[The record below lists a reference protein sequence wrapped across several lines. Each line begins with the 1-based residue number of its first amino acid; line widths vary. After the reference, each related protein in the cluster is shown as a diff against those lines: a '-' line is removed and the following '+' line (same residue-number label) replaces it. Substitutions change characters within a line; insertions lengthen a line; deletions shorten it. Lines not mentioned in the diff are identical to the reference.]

1 MFEISRRICCRTF
14 CTRLGCA
21 RATTSRRGIG
31 APAARAR
38 ATTVTTVTFARR
50 DARARGVTDDER
62 RAAETDARAVDGVG
76 VENMTNGHGGR
87 RVTRVR
93 DAREDADVSRVV
105 VDDRRIDGGA
115 MVVVGGRRGALALA
129 RAVGDAAASMMN
141 LNVTTTTTTTTT
153 IGRARAMATTTTKTT
168 TTKTPTKTTGKRATA
183 GAKKKTSAK
192 TKAGATTP
200 KPKATPKAKKPPAGK
215 LRTVLHASAAKFP
228 LHESVLKDARGYRV
242 RQYRMVESR
251 RYDEAA
257 LATAD
262 AGARRSG
269 KITLAT
275 AKAIVKSVEDGG
287 ARWGVTQ
294 TEIDTIRFV
303 VNGGGGAYAY
313 ETQPAARKFLEEFAA
328 KAEGQAAAAAAAA
341 PSVVK
346 AKSRVETFTPP
357 PTTAN
362 RVMPHA
368 AASKFPLHE
377 SILNASAST
386 QAARTVLREP
396 LSTPIASTSSSPP
409 PPPPPPSQDGQG
421 SSRTTILAAIGAVLA
436 ALLAYSMGD
445 IDEEDRPPPPL
456 RKKSP
461 PARKDIEVEIE
472 IVKQPDDAVATQT
485 NKKPVQ
491 KKEKQTE
498 KVEAKE
504 VADAFDATADFLS
517 KVEVRDACAH

>member
-1 MFEISRRICCRTF
+1 
-14 CTRLGCA
+14 
-21 RATTSRRGIG
+21 
-31 APAARAR
+31 
-38 ATTVTTVTFARR
+38 
-50 DARARGVTDDER
+50 
-62 RAAETDARAVDGVG
+62 
-76 VENMTNGHGGR
+76 
-87 RVTRVR
+87 
-93 DAREDADVSRVV
+93 
-105 VDDRRIDGGA
+105 
-115 MVVVGGRRGALALA
+115 
-129 RAVGDAAASMMN
+129 
-141 LNVTTTTTTTTT
+141 
-153 IGRARAMATTTTKTT
+153 MATTTTKTT
-168 TTKTPTKTTGKRATA
+168 TTTTKTTSATTGKRASA

-200 KPKATPKAKKPPAGK
+200 KATPKAKKPPVGK
-215 LRTVLHASAAKFP
+215 LRTVPHASAAKFP

-303 VNGGGGAYAY
+303 MNGGGGAYAY

-346 AKSRVETFTPP
+346 AKARVETFSPP
-357 PTTAN
+357 PPTAN

-436 ALLAYSMGD
+436 ALLAYSMAD
-445 IDEEDRPPPPL
+445 IDEEDRPPPPQ

>member
-1 MFEISRRICCRTF
+1 
-14 CTRLGCA
+14 
-21 RATTSRRGIG
+21 
-31 APAARAR
+31 
-38 ATTVTTVTFARR
+38 
-50 DARARGVTDDER
+50 
-62 RAAETDARAVDGVG
+62 
-76 VENMTNGHGGR
+76 
-87 RVTRVR
+87 
-93 DAREDADVSRVV
+93 
-105 VDDRRIDGGA
+105 
-115 MVVVGGRRGALALA
+115 MVIVGGRRGALARA
-129 RAVGDAAASMMN
+129 ASRAVGDAASMMN
-141 LNVTTTTTTTTT
+141 LNATTTTST

-168 TTKTPTKTTGKRATA
+168 TTTKRTTATTGKRASA

-192 TKAGATTP
+192 TKAGATTA
-200 KPKATPKAKKPPAGK
+200 KATPKAKKPPAGK
-215 LRTVLHASAAKFP
+215 LRTVPHASAAKFP

-303 VNGGGGAYAY
+303 MNGGGGAYAY

-346 AKSRVETFTPP
+346 AKARVETFSPP
-357 PTTAN
+357 PPTAN

-386 QAARTVLREP
+386 QAARQVLREP

>member
-1 MFEISRRICCRTF
+1 M
-14 CTRLGCA
+14 
-21 RATTSRRGIG
+21 
-31 APAARAR
+31 
-38 ATTVTTVTFARR
+38 TFARR

-115 MVVVGGRRGALALA
+115 MVVVGGRRGALTLA

-215 LRTVLHASAAKFP
+215 LRTVPHASAAKFP

>member
-1 MFEISRRICCRTF
+1 
-14 CTRLGCA
+14 
-21 RATTSRRGIG
+21 
-31 APAARAR
+31 
-38 ATTVTTVTFARR
+38 
-50 DARARGVTDDER
+50 
-62 RAAETDARAVDGVG
+62 
-76 VENMTNGHGGR
+76 
-87 RVTRVR
+87 
-93 DAREDADVSRVV
+93 
-105 VDDRRIDGGA
+105 

-141 LNVTTTTTTTTT
+141 LNATTTTTTTTTT
-153 IGRARAMATTTTKTT
+153 IGRARAMATTTTKTK

-183 GAKKKTSAK
+183 VAKKKTSAK
-192 TKAGATTP
+192 TKAGATT
-200 KPKATPKAKKPPAGK
+200 PKATPKAKKPPAGK
-215 LRTVLHASAAKFP
+215 LRTVPHASAAKFP

-485 NKKPVQ
+485 NKKSVQ

>member
-1 MFEISRRICCRTF
+1 
-14 CTRLGCA
+14 
-21 RATTSRRGIG
+21 
-31 APAARAR
+31 
-38 ATTVTTVTFARR
+38 
-50 DARARGVTDDER
+50 
-62 RAAETDARAVDGVG
+62 
-76 VENMTNGHGGR
+76 
-87 RVTRVR
+87 
-93 DAREDADVSRVV
+93 
-105 VDDRRIDGGA
+105 

-141 LNVTTTTTTTTT
+141 LNATTTTTTTTTT
-153 IGRARAMATTTTKTT
+153 IGRARAMATTTTKTK

-183 GAKKKTSAK
+183 VAKKKTSAK
-192 TKAGATTP
+192 TKAGATT
-200 KPKATPKAKKPPAGK
+200 PKATPKAKKPPAGK
-215 LRTVLHASAAKFP
+215 LRTVPHASAAKFP

-362 RVMPHA
+362 RVMPHV

-461 PARKDIEVEIE
+461 PARKD
-472 IVKQPDDAVATQT
+472 
-485 NKKPVQ
+485 
-491 KKEKQTE
+491 
-498 KVEAKE
+498 
-504 VADAFDATADFLS
+504 
-517 KVEVRDACAH
+517 R

>member
-1 MFEISRRICCRTF
+1 M
-14 CTRLGCA
+14 A
-21 RATTSRRGIG
+21 
-31 APAARAR
+31 
-38 ATTVTTVTFARR
+38 
-50 DARARGVTDDER
+50 
-62 RAAETDARAVDGVG
+62 
-76 VENMTNGHGGR
+76 
-87 RVTRVR
+87 
-93 DAREDADVSRVV
+93 
-105 VDDRRIDGGA
+105 
-115 MVVVGGRRGALALA
+115 
-129 RAVGDAAASMMN
+129 
-141 LNVTTTTTTTTT
+141 
-153 IGRARAMATTTTKTT
+153 ATTTTKTT
-168 TTKTPTKTTGKRATA
+168 TTKTPTKTTGNRASA

-192 TKAGATTP
+192 TKAGA
-200 KPKATPKAKKPPAGK
+200 PKATPKAKKPPVGT
-215 LRTVLHASAAKFP
+215 LRTVPHASAAKFP

-303 VNGGGGAYAY
+303 MNGGGGAYAY

-346 AKSRVETFTPP
+346 AKARVETFTPP

-409 PPPPPPSQDGQG
+409 PSPPPPSQDGQG

-445 IDEEDRPPPPL
+445 IDEEDRPPPPQ

-472 IVKQPDDAVATQT
+472 IVKQLDDATATQT

>member
-115 MVVVGGRRGALALA
+115 MVVVGGRRGALTLA

>member
-1 MFEISRRICCRTF
+1 
-14 CTRLGCA
+14 
-21 RATTSRRGIG
+21 
-31 APAARAR
+31 
-38 ATTVTTVTFARR
+38 
-50 DARARGVTDDER
+50 
-62 RAAETDARAVDGVG
+62 
-76 VENMTNGHGGR
+76 
-87 RVTRVR
+87 
-93 DAREDADVSRVV
+93 
-105 VDDRRIDGGA
+105 
-115 MVVVGGRRGALALA
+115 MVIVGGRRGALARA
-129 RAVGDAAASMMN
+129 ASRAVGDAASMMH
-141 LNVTTTTTTTTT
+141 LNATTTTT
-153 IGRARAMATTTTKTT
+153 IGRARAMAMTTTKTT
-168 TTKTPTKTTGKRATA
+168 TTTTKTTSATTGKRASA
-183 GAKKKTSAK
+183 GAKKKTIAK
-192 TKAGATTP
+192 TKAGAT
-200 KPKATPKAKKPPAGK
+200 KPKATPKAKKPPVGK
-215 LRTVLHASAAKFP
+215 LRTVPHASAAKFP

-303 VNGGGGAYAY
+303 MNGGGGAYAY

-346 AKSRVETFTPP
+346 AKARVETFSPP
-357 PTTAN
+357 PPTAN

-386 QAARTVLREP
+386 QEARTVLREP
-396 LSTPIASTSSSPP
+396 LSTPIASTSSLPP

-436 ALLAYSMGD
+436 ALLAYSMAD
-445 IDEEDRPPPPL
+445 IDEEDRPPPPQ

-461 PARKDIEVEIE
+461 PARKDFEVEIE
-472 IVKQPDDAVATQT
+472 IVKQPDDATATQT

>member
-1 MFEISRRICCRTF
+1 
-14 CTRLGCA
+14 
-21 RATTSRRGIG
+21 
-31 APAARAR
+31 
-38 ATTVTTVTFARR
+38 
-50 DARARGVTDDER
+50 
-62 RAAETDARAVDGVG
+62 
-76 VENMTNGHGGR
+76 
-87 RVTRVR
+87 
-93 DAREDADVSRVV
+93 
-105 VDDRRIDGGA
+105 
-115 MVVVGGRRGALALA
+115 MVIVGGRRGALARA
-129 RAVGDAAASMMN
+129 ASRAVGDAASMMH
-141 LNVTTTTTTTTT
+141 LNATTTTTT

-168 TTKTPTKTTGKRATA
+168 TTTTKTTSATTGKRASA
-183 GAKKKTSAK
+183 GAKKKTIAK
-192 TKAGATTP
+192 TKAGAT
-200 KPKATPKAKKPPAGK
+200 KPKATPKAKKPPVGK
-215 LRTVLHASAAKFP
+215 LRTVPHASAAKFP

-303 VNGGGGAYAY
+303 MNGGGGAYAY

-346 AKSRVETFTPP
+346 AKARVETFSPP
-357 PTTAN
+357 PPTAN

-436 ALLAYSMGD
+436 ALLASSMAD
-445 IDEEDRPPPPL
+445 IDEEDRPPPPQ

>member
-1 MFEISRRICCRTF
+1 M
-14 CTRLGCA
+14 
-21 RATTSRRGIG
+21 
-31 APAARAR
+31 
-38 ATTVTTVTFARR
+38 
-50 DARARGVTDDER
+50 
-62 RAAETDARAVDGVG
+62 
-76 VENMTNGHGGR
+76 
-87 RVTRVR
+87 
-93 DAREDADVSRVV
+93 
-105 VDDRRIDGGA
+105 
-115 MVVVGGRRGALALA
+115 
-129 RAVGDAAASMMN
+129 
-141 LNVTTTTTTTTT
+141 
-153 IGRARAMATTTTKTT
+153 
-168 TTKTPTKTTGKRATA
+168 
-183 GAKKKTSAK
+183 
-192 TKAGATTP
+192 
-200 KPKATPKAKKPPAGK
+200 GK
-215 LRTVLHASAAKFP
+215 LRTVPHASAAKFP

-251 RYDEAA
+251 RYDDAA

-303 VNGGGGAYAY
+303 MNGGGGAYAY

-346 AKSRVETFTPP
+346 AKARVETFSPP
-357 PTTAN
+357 PPTAN

-436 ALLAYSMGD
+436 ALLAYSMAD
-445 IDEEDRPPPPL
+445 IDEEDRPPPPQ

>member
-1 MFEISRRICCRTF
+1 
-14 CTRLGCA
+14 
-21 RATTSRRGIG
+21 
-31 APAARAR
+31 
-38 ATTVTTVTFARR
+38 
-50 DARARGVTDDER
+50 
-62 RAAETDARAVDGVG
+62 
-76 VENMTNGHGGR
+76 
-87 RVTRVR
+87 
-93 DAREDADVSRVV
+93 
-105 VDDRRIDGGA
+105 
-115 MVVVGGRRGALALA
+115 MVIVGGRRGALARA
-129 RAVGDAAASMMN
+129 ASRAVGDAASMMH
-141 LNVTTTTTTTTT
+141 LNATTTTT

-168 TTKTPTKTTGKRATA
+168 TTTTKTTSATTGKRASA
-183 GAKKKTSAK
+183 GAKKKTIAK
-192 TKAGATTP
+192 TKAGAT
-200 KPKATPKAKKPPAGK
+200 KPKATPKAKKPPVGK
-215 LRTVLHASAAKFP
+215 LRTVPHASAAKFP

-303 VNGGGGAYAY
+303 MNGGGGAYAY
-313 ETQPAARKFLEEFAA
+313 EAQPAARKFLEEFAA

-346 AKSRVETFTPP
+346 AKARVETFSPP
-357 PTTAN
+357 PPTAN

-409 PPPPPPSQDGQG
+409 LPPPPPSQDGQG
-421 SSRTTILAAIGAVLA
+421 PSRTTILAAIGAVLA
-436 ALLAYSMGD
+436 ALLAYSMAD
-445 IDEEDRPPPPL
+445 IDEEDRPPPPQ